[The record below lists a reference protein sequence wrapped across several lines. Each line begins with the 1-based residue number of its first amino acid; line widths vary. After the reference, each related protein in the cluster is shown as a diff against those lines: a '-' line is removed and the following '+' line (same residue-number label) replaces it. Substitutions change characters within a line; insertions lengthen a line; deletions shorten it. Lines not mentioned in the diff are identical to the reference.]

1 MTSRPL
7 DRELVSE
14 YTVTLAC
21 HDLGRPSLSAS
32 LQLSV
37 LVTDINDNEPQFIVD
52 DSQSEHSGSHSE
64 QHGSEPIYVADIFE
78 NNFIGAFIIQ
88 VHSPLSS
95 HLCHSILVFAT

>member
-1 MTSRPL
+1 VTSRPL

-37 LVTDINDNEPQFIVD
+37 LVTDINDNVYRPRVD
-52 DSQSEHSGSHSE
+52 DSQSEH
-64 QHGSEPIYVADIFE
+64 HGSEPLYVADIFE